1 MSQEKV
7 RELPVGVALPNA
19 EYERQLVPLVQNIYT
34 GHSEVWSKLS
44 SYIFWFSWIV
54 TAQPYNGAFTF
65 SSCLFVDIRIHVGK

>member
-1 MSQEKV
+1 MIEVYARSIVRNAAPKKRDNINVPVSQEKV

-44 SYIFWFSWIV
+44 SYIF
-54 TAQPYNGAFTF
+54 
-65 SSCLFVDIRIHVGK
+65 